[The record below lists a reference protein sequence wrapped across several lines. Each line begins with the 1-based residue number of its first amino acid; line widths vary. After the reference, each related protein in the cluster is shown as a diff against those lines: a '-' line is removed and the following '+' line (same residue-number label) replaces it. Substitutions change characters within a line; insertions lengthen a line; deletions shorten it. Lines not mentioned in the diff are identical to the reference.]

1 MKNIFKIILFFF
13 SVPLIAQDVGF
24 SSILNAVYPDENSLK
39 FHKTY
44 IANTAKIGLIGLN
57 SEE

>member
-44 IANTAKIGLIGLN
+44 IANTAKKYDI
-57 SEE
+57 